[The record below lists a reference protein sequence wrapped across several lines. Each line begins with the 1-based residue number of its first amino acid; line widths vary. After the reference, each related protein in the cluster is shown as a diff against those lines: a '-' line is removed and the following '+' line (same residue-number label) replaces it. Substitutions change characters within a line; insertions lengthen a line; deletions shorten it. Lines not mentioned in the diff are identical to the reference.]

1 MRVPSSNR
9 LLQRVTTA
17 AARGT
22 MNPIRDVRILKIIG
36 APLTGTRARMHLA
49 DATMDVQELVARF
62 QEGHWC
68 YLGLSS
74 SFGL

>member
-1 MRVPSSNR
+1 
-9 LLQRVTTA
+9 
-17 AARGT
+17 
-22 MNPIRDVRILKIIG
+22 MNPIRDVRILKRIG